1 MRAGLLRHRVTIQN
15 LTTAQD
21 SFGDIVET
29 WSDFATVWAQVEDL
43 SGREFFAAAQV
54 NSEIKTRVRIRYM
67 EGIKPTMRILHGT
80 RTLEIISPPI
90 DPDGKR
96 RILELLCREV

>member
-15 LTTAQD
+15 LTTTQD
-21 SFGDIVET
+21 SFGDVVED
-29 WSDFATVWAQVEDL
+29 WSNFATVWAQVEDL
-43 SGREFFAAAQV
+43 SGREFFAAVQV
-54 NSEIKTRVRIRYM
+54 NSEIKTRARIRYM

-80 RTLEIISPPI
+80 RTLEIIAPI

-96 RILELLCREV
+96 RMLELLCREV

>member
-67 EGIKPTMRILHGT
+67 EGVKPTMRILHGT
-80 RTLEIISPPI
+80 RTLEIISPI

-96 RILELLCREV
+96 RMLELLCREV